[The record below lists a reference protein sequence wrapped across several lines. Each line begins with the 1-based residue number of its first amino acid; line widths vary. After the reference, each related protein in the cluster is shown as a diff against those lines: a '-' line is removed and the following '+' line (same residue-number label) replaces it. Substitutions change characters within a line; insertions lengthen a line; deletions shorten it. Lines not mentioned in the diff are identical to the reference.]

1 MEDKNQFEI
10 IKNNYEEKKVSKMIV
25 NGKEQEGNIISA
37 EDTRDNQQ
45 LNVTIYTQND

>member
-1 MEDKNQFEI
+1 MEDKNQFET
-10 IKNNYEEKKVSKMIV
+10 IKNNYEEMKVSKLIV

-45 LNVTIYTQND
+45 LNVTIYTKKD